1 MFSLQAGTTMAAAK
15 PIEFYFDLASPCS
28 YIAAERLEG
37 FAKEVG
43 RETVWK
49 PVVLGGIFKATGN
62 EMPARIKEKA
72 AWMTRDLRMSCQMY
86 GLDFRFPKAF
96 PIRTIAHHRALLAAE
111 AEGGQDAL
119 RRLALA
125 FYRAYWGEG
134 HDITQPEWFTAAA
147 ASTGL
152 SPELL
157 INANNDEAIKQK
169 LIANTDEAIARGAF
183 GAPTFMIGDQLFW
196 GNDRFEMMRF
206 YIEHVEIL

>member
-1 MFSLQAGTTMAAAK
+1 MAAAK
-15 PIEFYFDLASPCS
+15 PIEFYFDLASPYA

-37 FAKEVG
+37 FAREVG
-43 RETVWK
+43 RE
-49 PVVLGGIFKATGN
+49 TGN

-134 HDITQPEWFTAAA
+134 FTAAA